1 MSSSENF
8 LVVDG
13 LYKRYKDI
21 DALREV
27 SFQVRQG
34 EFFVIIGPSGSGK
47 TTLLNCLAGLLFPDK
62 GRILLGGEDITYLP
76 PHKRGMSMIF
86 QDFALFPHMTVA
98 ENIAFGLKL
107 KGLKKDDIE
116 TEVKAAL
123 KMIGLSGYENRLP
136 RQLSAGE
143 KQRVAIARSLVV
155 RPKVLL
161 FDEPLANLDYRMQ
174 RRMEEELKVLH
185 RKLGM
190 TFIYVTHNQEQAMSL
205 ADRILVLNKGFVEQI
220 GPPDEIYNR
229 PLNLFVARFVGD
241 LNVIRGKLVKR
252 EDNYAYV
259 ETAYGLFRGMCWDSC
274 EIGADV
280 AYSVRPERIRI
291 MAPQSIAGRDEF
303 NAIRVKLLTHIYKG
317 AYIELVGLTGD
328 NITLTARVD
337 AKDSSLSGLQ
347 RGAELILY
355 WGAEE
360 AFVLSSTSKVGGLD
374 IESVIYGG

>member
-1 MSSSENF
+1 
-8 LVVDG
+8 
-13 LYKRYKDI
+13 
-21 DALREV
+21 
-27 SFQVRQG
+27 
-34 EFFVIIGPSGSGK
+34 
-47 TTLLNCLAGLLFPDK
+47 
-62 GRILLGGEDITYLP
+62 
-76 PHKRGMSMIF
+76 
-86 QDFALFPHMTVA
+86 MTVA